1 MCDFAAILN
10 AFRDHTETAHDNANA
25 NGDAI
30 ARSDTNACSA
40 LHEGRAHRPL
50 PRAEFLEGAR
60 VSNAAA
66 HICAAA
72 AGFFC
77 YTHTGR
83 YPEYLYSYRY
93 L

>member
-10 AFRDHTETAHDNANA
+10 AFRDQSGTVRDEM
-25 NGDAI
+25 
-30 ARSDTNACSA
+30 DTHGTPN
-40 LHEGRAHRPL
+40 E
-50 PRAEFLEGAR
+50 AR

-66 HICAAA
+66 HTCAAA
-72 AGFFC
+72 TGFFC
-77 YTHTGR
+77 HAHTGR

>member
-10 AFRDHTETAHDNANA
+10 AFRDQSGTVRDE
-25 NGDAI
+25 
-30 ARSDTNACSA
+30 TNAHGTPNESRTSPA
-40 LHEGRAHRPL
+40 SSGRV
-50 PRAEFLEGAR
+50 LEGAR

-66 HICAAA
+66 HTCAAA

-77 YTHTGR
+77 YAHTGR

>member
-1 MCDFAAILN
+1 MR
-10 AFRDHTETAHDNANA
+10 FRRYTERIPRPLGNRARHANA

-30 ARSDTNACSA
+30 ARSDANAYSA
-40 LHEGRAHRPL
+40 PHEGRMPRPL
-50 PRAEFLEGAR
+50 PGPILEGAR

-66 HICAAA
+66 HTCAAA
-72 AGFFC
+72 TSFFC
-77 YTHTGR
+77 YAHTGR

>member
-1 MCDFAAILN
+1 MR
-10 AFRDHTETAHDNANA
+10 FRRYTERIPRPIGTAHDEANA
-25 NGDAI
+25 CAHH
-30 ARSDTNACSA
+30 ARV
-40 LHEGRAHRPL
+40 AHPARFPG
-50 PRAEFLEGAR
+50 PILEGAR

-77 YTHTGR
+77 YAHTGR

>member
-1 MCDFAAILN
+1 MQ
-10 AFRDHTETAHDNANA
+10 FRHYTERIPRPIGTTRDE
-25 NGDAI
+25 I
-30 ARSDTNACSA
+30 NACRA
-40 LHEGRAHRPL
+40 PRKGRTSRPL
-50 PRAEFLEGAR
+50 PGPILEGAR

-72 AGFFC
+72 AGFFR

>member
-10 AFRDHTETAHDNANA
+10 AFRDQSGTVRDEMNAHGTPN
-25 NGDAI
+25 
-30 ARSDTNACSA
+30 
-40 LHEGRAHRPL
+40 EGRAHRPL
-50 PRAEFLEGAR
+50 PRAEFSEGAR

-66 HICAAA
+66 HTCAAA

-77 YTHTGR
+77 HAHAGR

>member
-10 AFRDHTETAHDNANA
+10 AFRDHAETATATQTPTAIRTPAAHRTKVAH
-25 NGDAI
+25 I
-30 ARSDTNACSA
+30 ARFP
-40 LHEGRAHRPL
+40 GPI
-50 PRAEFLEGAR
+50 LEGAR

-72 AGFFC
+72 TGFFC
-77 YTHTGR
+77 YAHTGR

>member
-10 AFRDHTETAHDNANA
+10 AFRDQSGTVRDEMDAHGTPA
-25 NGDAI
+25 
-30 ARSDTNACSA
+30 SP
-40 LHEGRAHRPL
+40 GRV
-50 PRAEFLEGAR
+50 LEGAR

-66 HICAAA
+66 HTCAAA

-77 YTHTGR
+77 HAHTGR

>member
-10 AFRDHTETAHDNANA
+10 AFRDQSGTVRDEMDAHGTPN
-25 NGDAI
+25 
-30 ARSDTNACSA
+30 
-40 LHEGRAHRPL
+40 EGRARRPL
-50 PRAEFLEGAR
+50 PGPILEGAR

-66 HICAAA
+66 HTCAAA

-77 YTHTGR
+77 HAHTGR

>member
-1 MCDFAAILN
+1 MR
-10 AFRDHTETAHDNANA
+10 FRRYTERIPRPIGTAHDE
-25 NGDAI
+25 I
-30 ARSDTNACSA
+30 NAC
-40 LHEGRAHRPL
+40 HTPRKGRTSRPL
-50 PRAEFLEGAR
+50 PGPILEGAR

>member
-10 AFRDHTETAHDNANA
+10 AFRNQSGTVRDEMNAH
-25 NGDAI
+25 
-30 ARSDTNACSA
+30 
-40 LHEGRAHRPL
+40 AHRTKVAHVARL
-50 PRAEFLEGAR
+50 QGRILEGAR
-60 VSNAAA
+60 VSNATA
-66 HICAAA
+66 HTCAAA

-77 YTHTGR
+77 HAHAGR

>member
-10 AFRDHTETAHDNANA
+10 AFRDQSGTVRDEMNAHGTPNEDR
-25 NGDAI
+25 
-30 ARSDTNACSA
+30 ARRRSRTSPASP
-40 LHEGRAHRPL
+40 GRV
-50 PRAEFLEGAR
+50 LEGAR

-66 HICAAA
+66 HTCAAA
-72 AGFFC
+72 TGFFC
-77 YTHTGR
+77 HAHAGR

>member
-10 AFRDHTETAHDNANA
+10 AFRDHSETVHGTRTPTAMRLPAAIRTPAAHYAKVA
-25 NGDAI
+25 HP
-30 ARSDTNACSA
+30 ARFP
-40 LHEGRAHRPL
+40 GPI
-50 PRAEFLEGAR
+50 LEGAR

-77 YTHTGR
+77 YAHTGC

>member
-1 MCDFAAILN
+1 MRDEMN
-10 AFRDHTETAHDNANA
+10 AHGTPTPN
-25 NGDAI
+25 
-30 ARSDTNACSA
+30 
-40 LHEGRAHRPL
+40 EGRTHRPL
-50 PRAEFLEGAR
+50 PGPILEGAR

-77 YTHTGR
+77 YAHTGR